1 MNRNS
6 HKATYQNLQTPL
18 GSPLLAILDKT
29 GTPEDFREPD
39 SLHFHNHLE
48 IGFCYYGSGIMILD
62 NKRIP
67 YGSNSFTVIPRGISH
82 LTQSH
87 DKIGYSWE
95 YLFIDADG
103 LVAEI
108 YKTNPPIA
116 KYLLSRINSHAF
128 LSKADGQPGIAS
140 LIRRIFDVMRKQ
152 EELYLEE
159 ARGLAL
165 ALLISL
171 ARFNNDGTQL
181 REYQYHVNSNL
192 VISPALAFINK
203 EPQHAFKIRELAK
216 LCHISETHFRRVFS
230 EYMKMS
236 PVKYINQVRIRQAC
250 DELKRSNDSINVIAA
265 RAGFSSLSTFNR
277 NFRQITGVTPQ
288 QLRKHPELYEPA
300 SSFTPPP
307 PPKLN
312 G

>member
-1 MNRNS
+1 
-6 HKATYQNLQTPL
+6 
-18 GSPLLAILDKT
+18 
-29 GTPEDFREPD
+29 
-39 SLHFHNHLE
+39 
-48 IGFCYYGSGIMILD
+48 
-62 NKRIP
+62 
-67 YGSNSFTVIPRGISH
+67 
-82 LTQSH
+82 
-87 DKIGYSWE
+87 
-95 YLFIDADG
+95 
-103 LVAEI
+103 
-108 YKTNPPIA
+108 
-116 KYLLSRINSHAF
+116 
-128 LSKADGQPGIAS
+128 
-140 LIRRIFDVMRKQ
+140 MRKQ

-307 PPKLN
+307 PKLN